1 MIYGLHYPG
10 YGLFFK
16 LLFKL
21 TILYAPA
28 WQIFI
33 EVVFDAEYGMSET
46 TSTKGDFYNY
56 GILLLEMFTRKRST
70 SDMFIRDLNLH
81 KWVNLEFPN
90 KVKEVIDINLL
101 NALDVGEFEENK
113 AHNCLLSLLQVG
125 FLC

>member
-10 YGLFFK
+10 YGIFFK

-21 TILYAPA
+21 TILYAPV

-33 EVVFDAEYGMSET
+33 EVVFNAEYGMSET

-101 NALDVGEFEENK
+101 NALDVGEFEENN
-113 AHNCLLSLLQVG
+113 AHNCLLSLLRVG